1 MKEASDS
8 VCVNRNWNIVNDQS
22 NANYSKKNEITY
34 STEVSKSNFCNY
46 NNAYILA
53 RGDIRIIGH
62 KLKTEVAFK
71 NCAPFLRYIPKIDG
85 EAINNTEDLD
95 LVMLMYIQ
103 T

>member
-1 MKEASDS
+1 M
-8 VCVNRNWNIVNDQS
+8 CVNRNRNIVNDQS
-22 NANYSKKNEITY
+22 NANYSEENEITY